1 MASTV
6 RDAVTPGHAAS
17 AAPGVWLTDVSLIAM
32 ALIWGVNYSVVKYG
46 AAVFDP
52 LAFNSVRIA
61 IAAVGLVAIT
71 RLMRLDWPGARTTVA
86 LLALGAI
93 GNGVYQVLFV
103 EGIARTRAGD
113 AALVL
118 AASPAFIALAGRARG
133 VERIAG
139 RALAG
144 ILLNIAGIAL
154 VVFGNTHTGAAAGQA
169 SLVGDLLILAGSMSW
184 ALYTVLLKPYTHDV
198 GGLQLST
205 LTMLGG
211 AVPLILVSI
220 PALLATHW
228 RTVPAAGWG
237 AELYSSLI
245 SLVVAYLFYYRGIRV
260 IGPTRA
266 AMYGNLQPLV
276 AVVVAWITLGEALT
290 LWQGLGAACIMG
302 GLLLTRA

>member
-1 MASTV
+1 M
-6 RDAVTPGHAAS
+6 TPGHATSAS
-17 AAPGVWLTDVSLIAM
+17 PGVWLTDVSLVAM

-52 LAFNSVRIA
+52 LAFNGVRIA
-61 IAAVGLVAIT
+61 IAAVGLLVVT
-71 RLMRLDWPGARTTVA
+71 RFSRLVWPGMRTISL
-86 LLALGAI
+86 LLAIGAI
-93 GNGVYQVLFV
+93 GNGVYQVLFI
-103 EGIARTRAGD
+103 EGLARTRAGD

-118 AASPAFIALAGRARG
+118 AASPAFIALFGRARG
-133 VERIAG
+133 VERIGG
-139 RALAG
+139 RGLVG

-154 VVFGNTHTGAAAGQA
+154 VVFGNTHSGAAAGQA
-169 SLVGDLLILAGSMSW
+169 SLLGDLLILAGSLCW
-184 ALYTVLLKPYTHDV
+184 ALYSVLLKPFTHDV

-205 LTMLGG
+205 LTMVGG
-211 AVPLILVSI
+211 AVPLLILSI

-228 RTVPAAGWG
+228 RAVPALGWG
-237 AELYSSLI
+237 AEAYSSLL

-276 AVVVAWITLGEALT
+276 AVVVAWLTLGETLT
-290 LWQGLGAACIMG
+290 LWQVLGAGCIMG